1 MSNIMSTLNQP
12 AIADQ
17 EYAVLS
23 EAETDEVSRGF
34 IIAVAAVIAV
44 GEIAVALP
52 ARPFCQRCPPYRI
65 ILERMGRVLAS
76 GQGRGLIRTAKVSR
90 RRHE

>member
-1 MSNIMSTLNQP
+1 MSNILSTLNQP

-23 EAETDEVSRGF
+23 EAETDEVSGGF

-44 GEIAVALP
+44 GEIAVALA
-52 ARPFCQRCPPYRI
+52 ARAICQR
-65 ILERMGRVLAS
+65 
-76 GQGRGLIRTAKVSR
+76 
-90 RRHE
+90 